1 VLLSS
6 SALAGQARAQA
17 AASLLPVRAYFD
29 DNGVDL
35 ATGSYNLSAGA
46 ISVGG
51 AQGIAWVQ
59 GWQDTLSGVVR
70 EAVNSTTGNNEVGI
84 YIGGLRN
91 VFVQSGTTYAPKEGD
106 GSRLSLSGATYTYIS
121 SDGNVAIL
129 QRIPPTS
136 SSPLADGSAGYITSL
151 TTAAGKTINY
161 HYSTAN
167 IIVGQTPNGYVYRTF
182 LRLQS
187 IDDNFGYQIHA
198 TYQGATASTTSDIPA
213 WWNRTGLVA
222 LDTSVDPCAVTANSC
237 TTTAPWSRVSFAS
250 DGSVTDALGNTTSI
264 TKSTSQILIKFPGS
278 AATNITVN
286 LSSQMVTSVVRGGV
300 TTTYSYADNAGVR
313 TTTVTTGSLPA
324 RVYKFQISNSQ
335 ILSLFDGLNTTQ
347 YTYNTLSQLTRIT
360 YPEGNYVNYARDPRG
375 NITETRL
382 VSKTPGTPA
391 DIVSSASY
399 DSTCSNTVTCNSPN
413 TTTDARGGVTN
424 YTYDPVHGGVTSV
437 TAPAPTAG
445 VVRPQT
451 RYTYTQ
457 LGASGTA
464 SSTGT
469 WMLTGMSA
477 CITTASCA
485 GGADEVKTTVAY
497 GHGLLLSS
505 RTTGAGNGSV
515 SASESFTYD
524 AIGNAVTHT
533 DPLSHLTRYVYDA
546 DRRPTEIV
554 GPDPDGA
561 GALKNRA
568 QRNTYGPSGPV
579 TLVEQ
584 GTANADGSGFAA
596 LQQVASAY
604 DSANRLTQQ
613 SAQAG
618 GTIYAVTQYSYDG
631 AGRLQCSAQRM
642 NPAAFGSLP
651 AACTQGTAGSFG
663 PDRINLASYDGAS
676 RLLQITSGYGVSG
689 LQRNEETYTYS
700 PNGKI
705 RTLADGKN
713 NLTTYTYDGFDRLTL
728 TQYPSPTTA
737 GSSNTSDYEQLGYD
751 AAGNVTSRRLRD
763 GTSIGYGYDALNR
776 MNSKTLPSGEH
787 GVTYAYDNLGH
798 PMTITG
804 ATMLSQGWDA
814 LGRMT
819 SATQAYGSVAYQYDA
834 AGRRTRLTWQDGTY
848 LTYDYDNAD
857 EMTAIH
863 ENGGTVLASFGY
875 DDLGRRTSRNLANG
889 TSTSYGFDAVS
900 RLTSLALNG
909 GANTTTTTLAS
920 YNPAGEIG
928 SRTNSND
935 AFAWTQGAN
944 VNRAYS
950 INGLNQFSAIA
961 GSTQGYDGRGNLT
974 SSGGTT
980 YAYTSENLLK
990 SVSTGQTLTYDPI
1003 GRLGEYDAP
1012 TATRFV
1018 YDGGMISEEFN
1029 TSGGVLRRYVFGPAG
1044 DEPIVWYEGSTTAT
1058 KRYMDQDERGSVTR
1072 ISNADG
1078 STYAVN
1084 SYDEY
1089 GIPGASNQG
1098 RFGYTGQAW
1107 LTEIGLAYYKARIY
1121 SPTLGRF
1128 MQTDPMGY
1136 GDGPNWYNYV
1146 GGNPVNAID
1155 PSGMTCDN
1163 PTTWGEAY
1171 QCGII
1176 NVRGQRDLPIPV
1188 GPTQSTLPP
1197 APPIVTSPLN
1207 GSNPGDAGNS
1217 CYTENGL
1224 PICNARK
1231 PAPKK
1236 PIRSKSYICKTLAAS
1251 GFDVLKAW
1259 GIANADRKS
1268 LNNSGKTNWNNP
1280 IYREGENWLTA
1291 ASGDFYAPFA
1301 WSAQVYI
1308 HQYIKY
1314 VPIGGGTTPFSQDA
1328 LDAGL
1333 DGTDHYG
1340 ETPSDLKAWCNE
1352 G

>member
-35 ATGSYNLSAGA
+35 ATGSYNLSVGA

-51 AQGIAWVQ
+51 PQGIAWVQ

-91 VFVQSGTTYAPKEGD
+91 VFVQSGTSYTPKEGD

-187 IDDNFGYQIHA
+187 IDDNLGYQIHA

-237 TTTAPWSRVSFAS
+237 TTTAPWSRVSFAA

-278 AATNITVN
+278 VATNITVN
-286 LSSQMVTSVVRGGV
+286 LSGQMVTSVVRGGV
-300 TTTYSYADNAGVR
+300 TTTYSYADNTGVR

-375 NITETRL
+375 NTTETRL

-445 VVRPQT
+445 AVRPQT

-584 GTANADGSGFAA
+584 GTANADGSGFGA

-604 DSANRLTQQ
+604 DSANRLIQQ
-613 SAQAG
+613 SAIAG
-618 GTIYAVTQYSYDG
+618 GSTYAVVQYGYDA
-631 AGRLQCSAQRM
+631 AGRLQCTAQRM
-642 NPAAFGSLP
+642 NSAVFGSLP
-651 AACTQGTAGSFG
+651 SSPCTQGTAGSYG
-663 PDRINLASYDGAS
+663 PDRITYNTYDNANQLT
-676 RLLQITSGYGVSG
+676 RITSGYGVSG
-689 LQRNEETYTYS
+689 LQRNETTYTYS
-700 PNGKI
+700 ANGKVK
-705 RTLADGKN
+705 TLADAKN
-713 NLTTYTYDGFDRLTL
+713 NLTTYVYDGFDRLSQ

-737 GSSNTSDYEQLGYD
+737 GSSNTADYEQLGYD

-798 PMTITG
+798 PTTITG
-804 ATMLSQGWDA
+804 ATTLSYGWDA

-819 SATQAYGSVAYQYDA
+819 SETQAYGSVAYQYDL
-834 AGRRTRLTWQDGTY
+834 GNRRTRLTWQDGTY
-848 LTYDYDNAD
+848 LTYDYDNLD

-863 ENGGTVLASFGY
+863 ENGAAANLVAFSY
-875 DDLGRRTSRNLANG
+875 DDLGERKTRTLANG
-889 TSTSYGFDAVS
+889 TSTTYGYDAIS
-900 RLTSLALNG
+900 RLTSLTLAG
-909 GANTTTTTLAS
+909 GTNANTATLS
-920 YNPAGEIG
+920 NYSPAGEIG
-928 SRTNSND
+928 ARANSND
-935 AFAWTQGAN
+935 VFAWTQGAN
-944 VNRAYS
+944 VNRGYT
-950 INGLNQFSAIA
+950 INGLNQFATIA
-961 GSTQGYDGRGNLT
+961 GATQGYDGRGNLT

-990 SVSTGQTLTYDPI
+990 SVSTGQTLSYDPI

-1018 YDGGMISEEFN
+1018 YDGGMISEELN

-1058 KRYMDQDERGSVTR
+1058 KRYLDQDERGSVTR
-1072 ISNADG
+1072 ITNADG

-1107 LTEIGLAYYKARIY
+1107 LSEIGLAYYKARIY

-1128 MQTDPMGY
+1128 MQTDPIGY

-1163 PTTWGEAY
+1163 PKTWGESIA
-1171 QCGII
+1171 CEAAAIAAALNEIVVNGH
-1176 NVRGQRDLPIPV
+1176 R
-1188 GPTQSTLPP
+1188 PP
-1197 APPIVTSPLN
+1197 ATTITTPPPPQPPSISSPLGTSA
-1207 GSNPGDAGNS
+1207 GSSNAGSAPQNDCVKLTSDGKVCILRRDQKGKLQLTDEWKKIVCSNASAMQDAGSAINDTVGFPPVS
-1217 CYTENGL
+1217 
-1224 PICNARK
+1224 
-1231 PAPKK
+1231 
-1236 PIRSKSYICKTLAAS
+1236 AA
-1251 GFDVLKAW
+1251 GGAAGAAAAKRVGA
-1259 GIANADRKS
+1259 
-1268 LNNSGKTNWNNP
+1268 
-1280 IYREGENWLTA
+1280 TA
-1291 ASGDFYAPFA
+1291 AGAA
-1301 WSAQVYI
+1301 R
-1308 HQYIKY
+1308 
-1314 VPIGGGTTPFSQDA
+1314 IGGAVGLYGWFVGLVAQTTTGQGWRPFGVQVVPKVD
-1328 LDAGL
+1328 
-1333 DGTDHYG
+1333 
-1340 ETPSDLKAWCNE
+1340 PSGCAS
-1352 G
+1352 